1 MPNFQIELNRLIVQT
16 AVLELIAWVVGFVV
30 LYFVVRAAVRDGI
43 NESRLGERTV
53 AKPRARPSTH
63 DGNTL
68 PPMHAD

>member
-16 AVLELIAWVVGFVV
+16 AMLELVAWVVGFVV

-43 NESRLGERTV
+43 NESRLGERTWTT
-53 AKPRARPSTH
+53 PRSSRSTH